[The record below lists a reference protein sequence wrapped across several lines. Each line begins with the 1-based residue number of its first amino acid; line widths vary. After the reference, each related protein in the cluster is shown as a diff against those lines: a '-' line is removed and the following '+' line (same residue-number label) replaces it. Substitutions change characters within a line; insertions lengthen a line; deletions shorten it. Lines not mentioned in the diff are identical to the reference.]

1 MDCYCLLIRGLRW
14 LLTSVCDILRI
25 ITQLSWGPI
34 RSGKDRHDM
43 TATATTANLTEQLQR
58 YTGSER
64 DIAETILR
72 EVLPKLHQSAV
83 MALRREHV
91 APLSPT
97 ELINEVWLRSLHKGR
112 WQVNSR
118 KHFYAIAAIA
128 MRRVLI
134 DLARSRLAASHGS
147 GIAELSLDEQSNGV
161 QSGQADPESLVH
173 LGTLMDK
180 LDKAD
185 PETARVVDMH
195 YFAGF
200 SVAEIAEITG
210 WTERQVRT
218 RWKKGQNWLKDRL

>member
-1 MDCYCLLIRGLRW
+1 
-14 LLTSVCDILRI
+14 
-25 ITQLSWGPI
+25 
-34 RSGKDRHDM
+34 M
-43 TATATTANLTEQLQR
+43 TAEANALPIELTEQLRR
-58 YTGSER
+58 YSGTER
-64 DIAETILR
+64 DIAEAVLR
-72 EVLPKLHQSAV
+72 EVLPKLHQVAV
-83 MALRREHV
+83 VALRRERAV

-112 WQVNSR
+112 WQVNNR
-118 KHFYAIAAIA
+118 NHFYAIAAIA

-134 DLARSRLAASHGS
+134 DLARSRMAASNGS
-147 GIAELSLDEQSNGV
+147 GVTALSLDEQTSGV

-173 LGTLMDK
+173 LGMLMDK

-200 SVAEIAEITG
+200 SVTEIAEITG
-210 WTERQVRT
+210 WSERQVRS